1 MKDENIQLNSL
12 LQRSNIE
19 SNKQFQ
25 RLSEKTQVMMPQNGQ
40 LEVVKNR
47 LTHSYEVATSSEMMA
62 ASISLAMGLSIGDID
77 YKLTVKNASL
87 MHDIGHPS
95 FGHDGAGLLDTIFK
109 DLGVS
114 EGFSD
119 NNNNLTV
126 IEKNNIVVS
135 DYAVASII
143 KYPEDLYPSQK
154 EKYLPILD
162 VALKEDETYY
172 RSLGVLLK
180 NQTKTIACQ
189 IMDEADRNSY
199 ASSDLSDFLCL
210 GNTVDI
216 NKLHRMAK
224 ECKLHCRYGE
234 LATLSEIIRDNSK
247 ASIKSYFN
255 DIKNR
260 FNQNYTLTV
269 NGITVIDVEL
279 ENYREFLYD
288 LCMEFYIRP
297 IRDNKFHQE
306 NILKMKSY
314 IADVIDGT
322 ASPSEY
328 YTKKINNSTTD
339 VEKYTYMRDM
349 ISEVSDWYILSYNLK
364 ESNKIS

>member
-1 MKDENIQLNSL
+1 MKKENIQLNSL

-62 ASISLAMGLSIGDID
+62 ASISLKLGLDISAID
-77 YKLTVKNASL
+77 YKLSVKNASL

-95 FGHDGAGLLDTIFK
+95 FGHDGAKLIDDSFK
-109 DLGVS
+109 ELGVID
-114 EGFSD
+114 GFSD
-119 NNNNLTV
+119 NNNNLTI

-135 DYAVASII
+135 DYSIASII
-143 KYPEDLYPSQK
+143 KYPDDLYPSQK
-154 EKYLPILD
+154 VKYLPILKT
-162 VALKEDETYY
+162 ALEQDKNYY
-172 RSLGVLLK
+172 SSIGINLK
-180 NQTKTIACQ
+180 KQTKTISCQ

-199 ASSDLSDFLCL
+199 ACSDLSDFLCL

-216 NKLHRMAK
+216 LKLHRMAK
-224 ECKLHCRYGE
+224 DCKLNYRYGE

-247 ASIKSYFN
+247 GSIKSYFN

-260 FNQNYTLTV
+260 FNQNYTLT
-269 NGITVIDVEL
+269 NQGLTVINQDL

-288 LCMEFYIRP
+288 LCMEFYIQP
-297 IRDNKFHQE
+297 IRENKLHQDNIKK
-306 NILKMKSY
+306 LKNY
-314 IADVIDGT
+314 IKDVVDGKC
-322 ASPSEY
+322 SPSDH
-328 YTKKINNSTTD
+328 YTKKIKEAKNNI
-339 VEKYTYMRDM
+339 EKYTYMRDM
-349 ISEVSDWYILSYNLK
+349 IAEVSDWYILNYK
-364 ESNKIS
+364 G